1 MKEQVLE
8 KIEELYDK
16 YFKHYC
22 ELNTQLEE
30 NINNI
35 YTESYMDLFYD
46 YSGESISHVLDIYDE
61 KMEVLRL
68 LKNFIEKIE
77 K

>member
-8 KIEELYDK
+8 KIEELYNK

-30 NINNI
+30 KKRECL
-35 YTESYMDLFYD
+35 Y
-46 YSGESISHVLDIYDE
+46 
-61 KMEVLRL
+61 
-68 LKNFIEKIE
+68 
-77 K
+77 

>member
-22 ELNTQLEE
+22 ELNTKLEE
-30 NINNI
+30 KKENV

-68 LKNFIEKIE
+68 LKGFIEKIE